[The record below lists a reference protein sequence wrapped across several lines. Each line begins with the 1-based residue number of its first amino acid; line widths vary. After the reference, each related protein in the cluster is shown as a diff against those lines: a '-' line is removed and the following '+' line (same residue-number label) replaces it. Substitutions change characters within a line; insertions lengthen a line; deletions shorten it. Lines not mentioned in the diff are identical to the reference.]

1 MKLNNTYKLLPSIL
15 ANTIYIIYYSKR
27 EGTSALSLLLFCF
40 LPFNSSSRI
49 YYSFEQVSLFEIQ
62 TLLPI
67 PHLYLFF
74 FFAATE
80 KYTLKVSLY
89 AATPFQSSY
98 RTFSCCPLHSNMR
111 LALASFPSSAVLR
124 FPHTYHFANV
134 SRGKKLS
141 RR

>member
-67 PHLYLFF
+67 PHLY
-74 FFAATE
+74 
-80 KYTLKVSLY
+80 